1 MVSEILKIEIQ
12 NRFDELMKARR
23 ASVGEIRRYGKFDY
37 RKTLQGWVYVGENK
51 LYQINEQFNKMLD
64 KQIKGELPKNYKYK
78 LGKPENILSSAG
90 FPDREIRLMASTL
103 SLKSSKK
110 YKNNHPFDLKD
121 IKNLPFAL
129 NHPIFIFNSKTQPT
143 SKVVITDLKSN
154 NVNLLVALQIDFK
167 EKDAIVISIRSI
179 YPKESQQSILN
190 WVNEGLLVWRDKKK
204 ALKFSSKLQSNSAEV
219 RENFSALFDAVNI
232 IRKFENTNE
241 KDNELNIIKDKIR
254 KAVSEETAFE
264 REVINSHSL
273 SIQRK
278 KDAPLVAYSSPSLS
292 LPKGTTNMNNMQ
304 QFMDEI
310 IEKSKKGAPIGTE
323 KTWGGKIYVKT
334 DSDICILYV
343 MIIVLFYKK
352 LCNKYFDSQK

>member
-1 MVSEILKIEIQ
+1 MVSENFDIEFQ
-12 NRFDELMKARR
+12 SGFDELMKARR

-37 RKTLQGWVYVGENK
+37 RKTPYGWVYVGENK
-51 LYQINEQFNKMLD
+51 LYQINEQFNKILD
-64 KQIKGELPKNYKYK
+64 KQIKGELSNKYVYE
-78 LGKPENILSSAG
+78 LGKPENILLSAG
-90 FPDREIRLMASTL
+90 FPNKKIQIAAQTL

-121 IKNLPFAL
+121 VRNLPFAL

-154 NVNLLVALQIDFK
+154 NVNLLIALQIDFK

-204 ALKFSSKLQSNSAEV
+204 ALKFSSKLQSNSADV
-219 RENFSALFDAVNI
+219 RENTSALFDAVNI
-232 IRKFENTNE
+232 IRKFENANE
-241 KDNELNIIKDKIR
+241 KDNELNIIKDKLR
-254 KAVSEETAFE
+254 KSSSSKLQSNSA
-264 REVINSHSL
+264 EVRGTTLKKSSTIFDGPNSSNNMDSARHN
-273 SIQRK
+273 
-278 KDAPLVAYSSPSLS
+278 PLISSSALS
-292 LPKGTTNMNNMQ
+292 LPKDTTNTNDMQ

-323 KTWGGKIYVKT
+323 RTYSNGKTYVRAN
-334 DSDICILYV
+334 L
-343 MIIVLFYKK
+343 LE
-352 LCNKYFDSQK
+352 

>member
-1 MVSEILKIEIQ
+1 MVSENFDIEFQ
-12 NRFDELMKARR
+12 SRFDELMKARR

-37 RKTLQGWVYVGENK
+37 RKTPYGWVYVGENK

-64 KQIKGELPKNYKYK
+64 KQIKGELPKDYRYK

-110 YKNNHPFDLKD
+110 YKNNHPFDLRD
-121 IKNLPFAL
+121 VRNLPFAL

-219 RENFSALFDAVNI
+219 RENTSALFDAVNVV
-232 IRKFENTNE
+232 RKFENANE
-241 KDNELNIIKDKIR
+241 KDSELNIIKDKLR
-254 KAVSEETAFE
+254 KAIPEEIAFE
-264 REVINSHSL
+264 REVIADL
-273 SIQRK
+273 SPTIQRK
-278 KDAPLVAYSSPSLS
+278 KDESLPTCSSPSLS
-292 LPKGTTNMNNMQ
+292 LPKGTTNMNDMQ
-304 QFMDEI
+304 QFVDEI

-323 KTWGGKIYVKT
+323 RTWGGKVYIRANLVELRY
-334 DSDICILYV
+334 LY
-343 MIIVLFYKK
+343 
-352 LCNKYFDSQK
+352 S

>member
-1 MVSEILKIEIQ
+1 MVSENFDIEFQ
-12 NRFDELMKARR
+12 SRFDELMKARR

-37 RKTLQGWVYVGENK
+37 RKTPYGWVYVGENK

-64 KQIKGELPKNYKYK
+64 KQIKGELSNKYVYE
-78 LGKPENILSSAG
+78 LGKPENILLSAG
-90 FPDREIRLMASTL
+90 FPNKKIQIAAQTL

-110 YKNNHPFDLKD
+110 YKNNHPFDLRD
-121 IKNLPFAL
+121 VRNLPFAL

-154 NVNLLVALQIDFK
+154 NVNLLIALQIDFK

-204 ALKFSSKLQSNSAEV
+204 ALKFSSKLQSNSADV
-219 RENFSALFDAVNI
+219 RENTSALFDAVNI
-232 IRKFENTNE
+232 IRKFENANE
-241 KDNELNIIKDKIR
+241 KDSELNIIKDKLR
-254 KAVSEETAFE
+254 KAIPEEIAFE
-264 REVINSHSL
+264 REVIDSHSL

-278 KDAPLVAYSSPSLS
+278 KDAPLVAYSSPSFS
-292 LPKGTTNMNNMQ
+292 LPKDTTNTNDMQ

-323 KTWGGKIYVKT
+323 RTWGGKVYIKA
-334 DSDICILYV
+334 
-343 MIIVLFYKK
+343 
-352 LCNKYFDSQK
+352 N

>member
-1 MVSEILKIEIQ
+1 MVSENFDIEFQ
-12 NRFDELMKARR
+12 SRFDELMKARR

-37 RKTLQGWVYVGENK
+37 RKTPYGWVYVGENK
-51 LYQINEQFNKMLD
+51 LYQINEQFNKTLD
-64 KQIKGELPKNYKYK
+64 KQIKGDLPKDYKYK

-121 IKNLPFAL
+121 VRNLPFAL

-154 NVNLLVALQIDFK
+154 NVNLLIALQIDFK

-219 RENFSALFDAVNI
+219 RENTSALFDAVNI

-241 KDNELNIIKDKIR
+241 KDNELNIIKDKLR
-254 KAVSEETAFE
+254 KAVSEETALE
-264 REVINSHSL
+264 KEVIDSLSL

-278 KDAPLVAYSSPSLS
+278 KDTSLLVYSSPSLS
-292 LPKGTTNMNNMQ
+292 VPKDTTNIGSMQ

-310 IEKSKKGAPIGTE
+310 IEKAKKGSPIGTE
-323 KTWGGKIYVKT
+323 KTWGGKVYVKT
-334 DSDICILYV
+334 
-343 MIIVLFYKK
+343 K
-352 LCNKYFDSQK
+352 LVG